1 MRVLFLAILAVFLS
15 ASAVLFSSCAAP
27 LAPAGNALS
36 VYDIYS
42 VARDRRSVSEVAS
55 DKLIQTKIQ
64 SKILFTKGLS
74 SWDLEVECFYGEVY
88 LIGLLDALARQTEGV
103 RRVHTY
109 LRVKKLEYP
118 CNSFE
123 IFTNLKK
130 NLFSDT
136 DVSGTAVR
144 VAIVGCDVVFSGV
157 VTDIEHEK
165 HAIWYATHAPGVQ
178 DVYSF
183 LRVVKE

>member
-88 LIGLLDALARQTEGV
+88 LIGLLESEAMREPLLALAHETEGV

-109 LRVKKLEYP
+109 LRIKKPEYP

-123 IFTNLKK
+123 IFTNLSKFVF
-130 NLFSDT
+130 NVDFNSFTNFSEYP
-136 DVSGTAVR
+136 S
-144 VAIVGCDVVFSGV
+144 
-157 VTDIEHEK
+157 
-165 HAIWYATHAPGVQ
+165 
-178 DVYSF
+178 
-183 LRVVKE
+183 